1 MPDFEP
7 ENHTLA
13 YLRRLDSKLDRVISD
28 IGDLRA
34 DMEVT
39 AAIVRRMDGTMQGLV
54 GEVRS
59 LAAQQDRQRQ
69 KLERLRERVD
79 QLEDPTVPA

>member
-54 GEVRS
+54 GEIRS

>member
-1 MPDFEP
+1 MPEFEP
-7 ENHTLA
+7 ENDTLA
-13 YLRRLDSKLDRVISD
+13 YLRRLNSKLDRVISD

-59 LAAQQDRQRQ
+59 LGAQQDRQRQ
-69 KLERLRERVD
+69 KLDRLRERVD
-79 QLEDPTVPA
+79 RIEDPTVPA

>member
-1 MPDFEP
+1 
-7 ENHTLA
+7 
-13 YLRRLDSKLDRVISD
+13 
-28 IGDLRA
+28 
-34 DMEVT
+34 MEVM

>member
-1 MPDFEP
+1 MPDSEP

-79 QLEDPTVPA
+79 RLEDPTVPA